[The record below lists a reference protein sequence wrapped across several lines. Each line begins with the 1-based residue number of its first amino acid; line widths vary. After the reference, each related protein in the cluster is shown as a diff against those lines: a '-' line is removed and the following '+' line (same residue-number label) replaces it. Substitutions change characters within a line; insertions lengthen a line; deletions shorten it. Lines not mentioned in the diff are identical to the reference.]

1 MMSNNASGLFVEERQ
16 EHIRQYVER
25 FKRVS
30 VSELIQHCKVSPS
43 TIRNDLAALEKK
55 GLIHRTHGGAM
66 SVNRAKVGAE
76 SFTSKRVF
84 ENIDA
89 KTKIAEKANELIEN
103 GDTIALLAGTTNL
116 MLAKTLNNK
125 KSLTVVTNDLAISSW
140 LAENTAHNVYV
151 LGGFVRHKFLF
162 MSFDLCMVESL
173 NVDKA
178 FFSCNAYGIERGA
191 MISDLTLA
199 SCQHQLLRRADSVIM
214 LCDSTKF
221 GEVAFARILSTE
233 EIDVIVTDSGVSPQ
247 NREILEEMGH
257 PQLVIVP

>member
-1 MMSNNASGLFVEERQ
+1 MSNSTSGLFVEERQ
-16 EHIRQYVER
+16 ENIREYVER

-30 VSELIQHCKVSPS
+30 VNELIQHCKVSPS

-76 SFTSKRVF
+76 SFTSNRLF

-89 KTKIAEKANELIEN
+89 KTRIAEKANELIED
-103 GDTIALLAGTTNL
+103 GDTVALLAGTTSL
-116 MLAKTLNNK
+116 TLAKTLNNK
-125 KSLTVVTNDLAISSW
+125 KNLTVVTNDLAIASW
-140 LAENTAHNVYV
+140 LAENTMHNVYV
-151 LGGFVRHKFLF
+151 LGGFVRHKFMF

-178 FFSCNAYGIERGA
+178 FFSCNAYGVERGA
-191 MISDLTLA
+191 MVSDLTLA
-199 SCQHQLLRRADSVIM
+199 SCQHQFLRRADSTIM

-221 GEVAFARILSTE
+221 GEVAFARIMSTE
-233 EIDVIVTDSGVSPQ
+233 EIDIIVTDSGVSPQ
-247 NREILEEMGH
+247 CRQMLEKMEH
-257 PQLVIVP
+257 PQLLIVP

>member
-1 MMSNNASGLFVEERQ
+1 MSNSTSSLFVEERQ
-16 EHIRQYVER
+16 AHIHEYVER

-30 VSELIQHCKVSPS
+30 VSELIQHCQVSPS

-76 SFTSKRVF
+76 SFTSNRLF

-89 KTKIAEKANELIEN
+89 KTKIAEEANGLIED
-103 GDTIALLAGTTNL
+103 GDTVALLAGTTSL

-125 KSLTVVTNDLAISSW
+125 KNLTVVTNDLAISSW
-140 LAENTAHNVYV
+140 LAENTTHNVYV
-151 LGGFVRHKFLF
+151 LGGFIRHKFMF
-162 MSFDLCMVESL
+162 MSFDLSMVESL

-178 FFSCNAYGIERGA
+178 FFSCNAYGVERGA
-191 MISDLTLA
+191 MVSDLTLA
-199 SCQHQLLRRADSVIM
+199 SCQHQFLRRADTVIM

-221 GEVAFARILSTE
+221 GEVAFARIMGTE
-233 EIDVIVTDSGVSPQ
+233 EIDIIVTDSGVSPQ
-247 NREILEEMGH
+247 NRQVLEKMEH
-257 PQLVIVP
+257 PQLIIVS